1 VAKLSAFRFRLG
13 GALVVAAA
21 AMALAVPAANADGG
35 LLGGLTGA
43 LPSATGLG
51 CSTGPSS
58 RVFAPWG
65 DLLSYELAPNG
76 GFESGTTKW
85 TLSGS
90 TRVVSDNESFHVGA
104 ASDSRSLELF
114 SGASATSSPICSGV
128 NSAFVRLFVS
138 NRGSSSACLRVQI
151 QAKALTS
158 LLSVIEGGC
167 YPAGPAWAP
176 TPVVV
181 ALQLPLSADAVQLKL
196 TAVGAGADLRV
207 DDVYV
212 DPLMVR

>member
-1 VAKLSAFRFRLG
+1 MAKFSAFRFRLG

-21 AMALAVPAANADGG
+21 AVALAAPAANADGG
-35 LLGGLTGA
+35 LLGGLGNVVGA
-43 LPSATGLG
+43 ATGLG

-65 DLLSYELAPNG
+65 DALSYELAPNG
-76 GFESGTTKW
+76 GFESGTAKW
-85 TLSGS
+85 TLSGP
-90 TRVVSDNESFHVGA
+90 TRLVSENESFSVGGQA
-104 ASDSRSLELF
+104 DSRSLELF
-114 SGASATSSPICSGV
+114 QGASATSSPICSGV

-138 NRGSSSACLRVQI
+138 NNGSPSACLRVQI

-158 LLSVIEGGC
+158 LLSLLEGGC
-167 YPAGPAWAP
+167 YTAGPDWAP
-176 TPVVV
+176 TPIVL
-181 ALQLPLSADAVQLKL
+181 ALQLPLSANAVQLKL
-196 TAVGAGADLRV
+196 SAVGAGADFQV